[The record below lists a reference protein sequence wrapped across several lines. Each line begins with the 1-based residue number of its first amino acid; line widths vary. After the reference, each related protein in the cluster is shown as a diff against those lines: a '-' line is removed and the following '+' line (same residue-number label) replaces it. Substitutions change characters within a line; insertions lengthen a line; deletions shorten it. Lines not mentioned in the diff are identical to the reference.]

1 MLTPEQELE
10 LMNFIKALEQEG
22 VEQEEL
28 ERRALIKKQELI
40 DANVKDPV
48 SLQDFQ
54 KPPAETTAPAA
65 GQIKLEDLVSQ
76 PAVGSLESPR
86 TSVRSQTR
94 QSDIERVPKKEKRTF
109 YDTFFG
115 DIEVDKDSF
124 KERFVNTFAN
134 TFPKAIT
141 DFKYQTAA
149 TKQKELQEEKERL
162 LNDGLSNDTLISFGG
177 TISPKSG
184 VTIGEKTTTKGQ
196 RLQDIEK
203 ELISNE
209 NNLLESIIKS
219 KEYQD
224 KISEV
229 GAVEVF
235 NDDNSIKSFSQLMDE
250 NAVPKILGDQL
261 PQMLVSIF
269 TGSGSTFV
277 QESGQAA
284 MDIASR
290 KAARKLGIS
299 MEDFYKLPNE
309 DQAQAIID
317 IVNLGEAD
325 IDKAMSIGG
334 KAAGLE
340 LVSNFVT
347 LGGAKLIPKS
357 FVRNA
362 VRGNILKTLKGTAI
376 GAGRTVALPGA
387 VESITEGGQ
396 SFVSLTGVEE
406 AVNPGT
412 FEKVKDYTD
421 FILDNRKE
429 FYEVAAQSFIVP
441 GPIAFGG
448 KVFRTGKRE
457 VMEQIAS
464 MDPESAQTVSNGLAE
479 EFEKQYEQEKNN
491 IYERF
496 GQGEIDEQTR
506 DSLLE
511 ELDKKDE
518 SFYEELNVVK
528 AYINSTKLRNLSGD
542 RKKIAFEEVQNLF
555 EEEKNLEE
563 IQNKIQENG
572 GEENVGFDL
581 LNELVEQTKKINN
594 VKGELRKQVALDGI
608 DKHGEPLIDY
618 INSDETGVFKGKTIT
633 VFNTNK
639 EIEKFIENEFG
650 KKGLNDPEV
659 QNLLKGENNA
669 VKIGNFGIISKEN
682 QEKNLDKG
690 DLYAANSI
698 HHEGLHLIFDSF
710 NEKELAALVT
720 EIKTMTGLDEQTQKA
735 LDMARKVESIY
746 RKRGYKG
753 KQLNEEF
760 LAAYA
765 DELKALQ
772 IEDLSLEQ
780 GQKFKKLADFV
791 KNIFN
796 KNTENALPLKNLN
809 GTNFIQFIKK
819 YNNFNKK
826 TTLQERKAFIEKEG
840 KGIAQK
846 SLDRNILQE
855 EANKYKVGTMPD
867 ELATR
872 IALAYEP
879 LAASIANKIYAKN
892 FEGEQGYTKGE
903 FEQDIAFG
911 RPDEIGGANSLR
923 EIALAYDPEQG
934 RSLGGWLK
942 DIGTQRAKRIAEKRI
957 GAQKTS
963 DAKKLDAPESIQV
976 TAEAAPEVVID
987 KPISEKINL
996 PKGISDKITND
1007 IAQLAVLNIQNQLK
1021 KNPKASLKQK
1031 TTIKEKAAAAIV
1043 NREIGKDIK
1052 NTIKNLGKDNQI
1064 DYISKNWKTVA
1075 EAFVDKKNI
1084 NKIQNKETKDL
1095 LQSWKDGKATKES
1108 VLGYFNDPN
1117 IKSNTRS
1124 DRRNRA
1130 LNDALVYLLTKD
1142 AVNKFAVANPDQAQ
1156 QFQQQQGISLA
1167 LAQKAWV
1174 RDILV
1179 DVGTADLFIDLS
1191 LDGANFKENL
1201 NKYINSIKFF
1211 NKEFPNGILSSS
1223 MVFGVF
1229 GKEDNAKKISKL
1241 AEQNWNFA
1249 KKEINKIDYPKN
1261 SERFKYD
1268 GVTTRLQKYGKT
1280 KPSQRYT
1287 IANKLAKDRE
1297 VLVEDFRIFNAK
1309 NDEMGTIFWNK
1320 AADLFSDNK
1329 NLEHRNSFLQL
1340 LAGSAQERNHV
1351 HSLMAEIVYIEKDL
1365 INKLKK
1371 DSSIETVWEH
1381 AVPNLYAARILAKA
1395 IFNNEPNFAT
1405 EILPDTKKQFKQG
1418 LLSKDNADLIDNEY
1432 GKNEMRQGFNIRKD
1446 SYVERVNV
1454 IPDVANKVDYFGKD
1468 PNPFISNKDKAQA
1481 QKSLSTEFNRILEQV
1496 KGVPTRQKF
1505 SEATANI
1512 LGKKNNPFKFFVPYS
1527 AEDYMGLIYPTL
1539 GKGKT
1544 GEKNLE
1550 WYKKNIIT
1558 PYARGIRDFEIDKQ
1572 VSLKSWENLKKQI
1585 KNTPAK
1591 LSKEGINNF
1600 TNENAIRIHL
1610 WSKQGV
1616 NAKDLGLKQK
1626 EIAAVNKYVKSKKEL
1641 KDFANQIQSLTPDG
1655 YPDPTGTDWL
1665 AGTITT
1671 DLVNYTNT
1679 VSRKKY
1685 LEQWQN
1691 NVDIV
1696 YSKENIN
1703 KLKAI
1708 YGDKYTEAL
1717 EDMLYRMKTGRNRPT
1732 GGNRLSNLYL
1742 NWVNDSVGTIMF
1754 FNSRSALLQTLS
1766 ALNYINFTDNNPI
1779 RIAATAANQK
1789 QFWADF
1795 SEIFNSDFL
1804 KSRRSGLKTD
1814 VNADEIARTAET
1826 SENKFRAGLSAL
1838 LKKGFLPTQ
1847 MADSFAISF
1856 GGASFY
1862 RNRIKTYLKQGL
1874 NEKEAK
1880 EKAFLDFKEITEESQ
1895 QSSRPDRVSLQQAS
1909 PLGRLILAF
1918 ANTPMQYTR
1927 LTKKAAL
1934 DLINN
1939 RGDWKTNLSKLV
1951 YYGAVQNVIFTALQ
1965 SAMFAM
1971 LFSDDDEDEKKKEA
1985 IGRIGNGIADTL
1997 LRGSGIAGAAVS
2009 AAKNIVLEVIDQAK
2023 GKKDFEKAAME
2034 ITTLSP
2040 PIDSKLSKL
2049 MSAGRAFKYKQ
2060 NREKIRELGPASIE
2074 NPAYMAAAQILS
2086 ATANIP
2092 LDRAL
2097 RKFENLRA
2105 SVDSDTEMWQSIALA
2120 LGYSKWDVGLIEKE
2134 REAEKLDKELKKAND
2149 ALFEKLLKP
2158 KRKRRKKGEFKLDD
2172 LLQKGLPEGVL
2183 GRAYKDGTMQIKPG
2197 LSKEKRKKVIAHE
2210 KKHLQDIKNGILNY
2224 NNNFIFYK
2232 GKQYKRTPDKKVV
2245 YNGKKFPE
2253 GHSKLPWEAAANK
2266 AERKV
2271 S

>member
-10 LMNFIKALEQEG
+10 LINFIRALEQEG

-40 DANVKDPV
+40 DAN
-48 SLQDFQ
+48 QDFQ
-54 KPPAETTAPAA
+54 NPAVETAAPAA
-65 GQIKLEDLVSQ
+65 GELSLQDLVSQ
-76 PAVGSLESPR
+76 PADGSSELPR

-94 QSDIERVPKKEKRTF
+94 QSDIQKFQNITEEPEEIPFNAMRRTYNRILKSTGPDKRIFDFEQDSRNLEQYVKENNLSDDDIIEFGGSTFDPVRTISGKEQPAIVEDFFKDIFDAAFRGNPKQKGTVKQAREFYDKKLLENLQSTEEYQERINELGSVTILDGKGNILNEAREVIAEQLPQFLTLGLTTDKQESGAVLNQILDKKVMEATGLSEQEFYNLPIAERAQLKKEALDNDDIDLGSILTEGAKAASLDVASNLFVFGKAAKLLPKQYIRQLLKGDFRGTLGKTIKDIGMTSLFEVPTELTQEVLSEAEIAGQTEGEEKSYWEGLKTAAGKLTESGDLAEVAIQTLIGSGGFVAGGQFTRGTKDIISDKIKDYASLSNPESTRALVNDIKNQTNQLVEDNKLTPEERDDLFSKLEAAEIFIEDRDLKDFSIDKKRKII
-109 YDTFFG
+109 D
-115 DIEVDKDSF
+115 EVQKL
-124 KERFVNTFAN
+124 
-134 TFPKAIT
+134 
-141 DFKYQTAA
+141 QTA
-149 TKQKELQEEKERL
+149 TNKML
-162 LNDGLSNDTLISFGG
+162 
-177 TISPKSG
+177 
-184 VTIGEKTTTKGQ
+184 
-196 RLQDIEK
+196 DIEK
-203 ELISNE
+203 EFGNNPDISLDTKIE
-209 NNLLESIIKS
+209 YNNALQEAKKAE
-219 KEYQD
+219 KEIQKEKFMHMHETAGFSLMDY
-224 KISEV
+224 IN
-229 GAVEVF
+229 
-235 NDDNSIKSFSQLMDE
+235 NDDEGFFKNKNIKRS
-250 NAVPKILGDQL
+250 K
-261 PQMLVSIF
+261 
-269 TGSGSTFV
+269 T
-277 QESGQAA
+277 
-284 MDIASR
+284 R
-290 KAARKLGIS
+290 KAAENYIKRKYGAN
-299 MEDFYKLPNE
+299 KL
-309 DQAQAIID
+309 
-317 IVNLGEAD
+317 
-325 IDKAMSIGG
+325 K
-334 KAAGLE
+334 
-340 LVSNFVT
+340 
-347 LGGAKLIPKS
+347 
-357 FVRNA
+357 
-362 VRGNILKTLKGTAI
+362 
-376 GAGRTVALPGA
+376 
-387 VESITEGGQ
+387 
-396 SFVSLTGVEE
+396 
-406 AVNPGT
+406 
-412 FEKVKDYTD
+412 
-421 FILDNRKE
+421 
-429 FYEVAAQSFIVP
+429 
-441 GPIAFGG
+441 
-448 KVFRTGKRE
+448 
-457 VMEQIAS
+457 
-464 MDPESAQTVSNGLAE
+464 
-479 EFEKQYEQEKNN
+479 
-491 IYERF
+491 
-496 GQGEIDEQTR
+496 
-506 DSLLE
+506 
-511 ELDKKDE
+511 
-518 SFYEELNVVK
+518 
-528 AYINSTKLRNLSGD
+528 
-542 RKKIAFEEVQNLF
+542 
-555 EEEKNLEE
+555 
-563 IQNKIQENG
+563 
-572 GEENVGFDL
+572 
-581 LNELVEQTKKINN
+581 
-594 VKGELRKQVALDGI
+594 
-608 DKHGEPLIDY
+608 
-618 INSDETGVFKGKTIT
+618 
-633 VFNTNK
+633 
-639 EIEKFIENEFG
+639 
-650 KKGLNDPEV
+650 DPEV
-659 QNLLKGENNA
+659 QNLLNGNNNA
-669 VKIGNFGIISKEN
+669 VKLSNDEAIFVDDNIK
-682 QEKNLDKG
+682 KNLKKG
-690 DLYAANSI
+690 DLAGANAV
-698 HHEGLHLIFDSF
+698 HHEAMHFILDSF
-710 NEKELAALVT
+710 TNKELSDFVK
-720 EIKTMTGLDEQTQKA
+720 EIKTNLINTSDKKLGA
-735 LDMARKVESIY
+735 IY
-746 RKRGYKG
+746 DAAIERENQYK
-753 KQLNEEF
+753 QDPNYDRASLNQEF
-760 LAAYA
+760 LIAFS
-765 DELKALQ
+765 DALRVAEIQ
-772 IEDLSLEQ
+772 DINSN
-780 GQKFKKLADFV
+780 GAKSIS
-791 KNIFN
+791 NISNF
-796 KNTENALPLKNLN
+796 LKNAFTKKTTKAIDFSNLTP
-809 GTNFIQFIKK
+809 GNFIQFIKK

-826 TTLQERKAFIEKEG
+826 NSFKERQEIIKKQG
-840 KGIAQK
+840 KVVGQK

-923 EIALAYDPEQG
+923 EIALSYDPEQG
-934 RSLGGWLK
+934 KSLGGWLK

-976 TAEAAPEVVID
+976 AAEAAPEIVID

-996 PKGISDKITND
+996 PKGINDKVTND

-1031 TTIKEKAAAAIV
+1031 TTIKEKAAANIV

-1142 AVNKFAVANPDQAQ
+1142 AVNKFAEANPDQAQ
-1156 QFQQQQGISLA
+1156 QFQQQQGIPLA

-1179 DVGTADLFIDLS
+1179 DAGTADLFVDLS
-1191 LDGANFKENL
+1191 LDGADFKENL
-1201 NKYINSIKFF
+1201 AKYIDDIKFF
-1211 NKEFPNGILSSS
+1211 EKEFPNGMLSAS
-1223 MVFGVF
+1223 MAFGVF
-1229 GKEDNAKKISKL
+1229 GKEKDAKKISKL

-1249 KKEINKIDYPKN
+1249 KKQINEIKFTEDKTYFETEEFGKTNLK
-1261 SERFKYD
+1261 
-1268 GVTTRLQKYGKT
+1268 KYGKT
-1280 KPSQRYT
+1280 KPSQRYR
-1287 IANKLAKDRE
+1287 IANKLAKDPE
-1297 VLVEDFRIFNAK
+1297 ALVEDFRVFNAK
-1309 NDEMGTIFWNK
+1309 NDQMGTVFWNK
-1320 AADLFSDNK
+1320 AAEIFSNEENNDY
-1329 NLEHRNSFLQL
+1329 RNSFLHL
-1340 LAGSAQERNHV
+1340 LAGSVQERNHV

-1371 DSSIETVWEH
+1371 KTISSGETVWEH
-1381 AVPNLYAARILAKA
+1381 AVPNLYAARELINA
-1395 IFNNEPNFAT
+1395 IFNKEPNFAT
-1405 EILPDTKKQFKQG
+1405 EILPAVKKQFKQG

-1432 GKNEMRQGFNIRKD
+1432 GRNEMRKGFNIKKD

-1468 PNPFISNKDKAQA
+1468 PNPFVSVA

-1572 VSLKSWENLKKQI
+1572 VSLKAWENLKKQI

-1616 NAKDLGLKQK
+1616 DAKDLGLKQK

-1691 NVDIV
+1691 NVDVV

-1717 EDMLYRMKTGRNRPT
+1717 QDMLYRMKTGRNRPS

-1909 PLGRLILAF
+1909 SLGRLILAF

-2034 ITTLSP
+2034 ITSLSP
-2040 PIDSKLSKL
+2040 PIDSKLAKL
-2049 MSAGRAFKYKQ
+2049 QSAGRAFKYKQ

-2097 RKFENLRA
+2097 RKFENLKA

-2197 LSKEKRKKVIAHE
+2197 LPKEKRKKVVAHE

>member
-10 LMNFIKALEQEG
+10 LINFIKALEQEG

-40 DANVKDPV
+40 DAN
-48 SLQDFQ
+48 QDFQ
-54 KPPAETTAPAA
+54 NPAVETAAPAA
-65 GQIKLEDLVSQ
+65 GELSLQDLVSQ
-76 PAVGSLESPR
+76 PANGSSESPR

-94 QSDIERVPKKEKRTF
+94 QSDIKRVPKKEKRTF

-115 DIEVDKDSF
+115 DIEVDKNTMA
-124 KERFVNTFAN
+124 ERVINTFAN
-134 TFPKAIT
+134 TLPKAVT
-141 DFKYQTAA
+141 DLKYQGGAA
-149 TKQKELQEEKERL
+149 KQKELQEEKQRL
-162 LNDGLSNDTLISFGG
+162 LNDGLPNDILVSFGG
-177 TISPKSG
+177 TMSPRTG
-184 VTIGEKTTTKGQ
+184 VRIGEKTTTKGQ

-203 ELISNE
+203 ELISNQ
-209 NNLLESIIKS
+209 NNLLETLIKS

-224 KISEV
+224 KIAEV
-229 GAVEVF
+229 GAIEVF
-235 NDDNSIKSFSQLMDE
+235 NDDNSIKSFSQLMEE
-250 NAVPKILGDQL
+250 NAIPKILGDQI

-284 MDIASR
+284 IDIASR

-299 MEDFYKLPNE
+299 MDEFYELPNE
-309 DQAQAIID
+309 VQAQAMVD

-334 KAAGLE
+334 KSAGLE
-340 LVSNFVT
+340 LISNFVT

-362 VRGNILKTLKGTAI
+362 VRGDVLKTLKSVAVGTGKTI
-376 GAGRTVALPGA
+376 ALPGA
-387 VESITEGGQ
+387 VETVTETGQ
-396 SFVSLTGVEE
+396 SFVGLTGVEE

-421 FILDNRKE
+421 FIYNNRKE

-441 GPIAFGG
+441 GPISFGG
-448 KVFRTGKRE
+448 KVFKTGKRE
-457 VMEQIAS
+457 IMEQIAS
-464 MDPESAQTVSNGLAE
+464 MDPESAQTISNGLAQ
-479 EFEKQYEQEKNN
+479 EFEKQYEQEKNS

-511 ELDKKDE
+511 ELNKKDE
-518 SFYEELNVVK
+518 SFYKELDVVK
-528 AYINSTKLRNLSGD
+528 AYINSNKLRNLSGD
-542 RKKIAFEEVQNLF
+542 RKKIVFEELQNLS

-563 IQNKIQENG
+563 IENKIQENG
-572 GEENVGFDL
+572 GEENVSFDL
-581 LNELVEQTKKINN
+581 LNELLQQGKKVNN
-594 VKGELRKQVALDGI
+594 VKGQIYKQVALDNI
-608 DKHGEPLIDY
+608 DKHGEPLMDY

-650 KKGLNDPEV
+650 KEGLNDPEV

-669 VKIGNFGIISKEN
+669 IKKGRFGIISKEN
-682 QEKNLDKG
+682 QEKNLDTG
-690 DLYAANSI
+690 DLSAANSI
-698 HHEGLHLIFDSF
+698 HHEALHFIFDSF
-710 NEKELAALVT
+710 NEKELAALVA
-720 EIKTMTGLDEQTQKA
+720 EIKSMTGLDKQTQKA
-735 LDMARKVESIY
+735 LDFARKRELEY
-746 RKRGYKG
+746 REDGYKG

-760 LAAYA
+760 LTAYA
-765 DELKALQ
+765 DGLKALQ
-772 IEDLSLEQ
+772 IKDLSLEQ

-809 GTNFIQFIKK
+809 GTNFIQFVKK

-826 TTLQERKAFIEKEG
+826 TTLQERKAIIEKEG

-855 EANKYKVGTMPD
+855 EANKYKAGTMPD

-923 EIALAYDPEQG
+923 EIALSYDPEQG
-934 RSLGGWLK
+934 KSLGGWLK

-976 TAEAAPEVVID
+976 AAEAAPEIVID

-996 PKGISDKITND
+996 PKGISDKVTND

-1031 TTIKEKAAAAIV
+1031 TTIKEKAAANIV

-1156 QFQQQQGISLA
+1156 QFQQQQGIPLA

-1179 DVGTADLFIDLS
+1179 DADTADLFVDLS

-1201 NKYINSIKFF
+1201 AKYIDDIKFF
-1211 NKEFPNGILSSS
+1211 EKEFPNGMLSAS
-1223 MVFGVF
+1223 MAFGVF
-1229 GKEDNAKKISKL
+1229 GKEKDAAEISKL

-1249 KKEINKIDYPKN
+1249 KKEINKIEFTEDKTYFETEEFGKTN
-1261 SERFKYD
+1261 LK
-1268 GVTTRLQKYGKT
+1268 KYGKT
-1280 KPSQRYT
+1280 KPSQRYR
-1287 IANKLAKDRE
+1287 IANKLAKDPE
-1297 VLVEDFRIFNAK
+1297 ALVEDFRVFNAK
-1309 NDEMGTIFWNK
+1309 NDQMGTVFWNK
-1320 AADLFSDNK
+1320 AAEIFSNEE
-1329 NLEHRNSFLQL
+1329 NNGYRNSFLHL
-1340 LAGSAQERNHV
+1340 LAGSVQERNHV

-1371 DSSIETVWEH
+1371 GTISSRETIWEH
-1381 AVPNLYAARILAKA
+1381 AVPNLYAARELINA
-1395 IFNNEPNFAT
+1395 IFNKEPNFAT
-1405 EILPDTKKQFKQG
+1405 EILPAVKKQFKQG
-1418 LLSKDNADLIDNEY
+1418 LLSKDNAKLIDNEY
-1432 GKNEMRQGFNIRKD
+1432 GKNEMRKGFNIKKD

-1454 IPDVANKVDYFGKD
+1454 IPNVANKVDYFGKD
-1468 PNPFISNKDKAQA
+1468 PNPFVSVA
-1481 QKSLSTEFNRILEQV
+1481 QKSLGTEFNRILEQV

-1572 VSLKSWENLKKQI
+1572 VSLKAWENLKKQI

-1616 NAKDLGLKQK
+1616 DAKDLGLKQK

-1691 NVDIV
+1691 NVDVV

-1717 EDMLYRMKTGRNRPT
+1717 QDMLYRMKTGRNRPT

-1880 EKAFLDFKEITEESQ
+1880 EKAFLDFKEVTEESQ

-1909 PLGRLILAF
+1909 SLGRLILAF

-1971 LFSDDDEDEKKKEA
+1971 LFSDEDEDEKKKEA

-2034 ITTLSP
+2034 ITSLSP
-2040 PIDSKLSKL
+2040 PIDSKLAKL
-2049 MSAGRAFKYKQ
+2049 QSAGRAFKYKQ

-2097 RKFENLRA
+2097 RKFENLKA

-2197 LSKEKRKKVIAHE
+2197 LPKEKRKKVVAHE

>member
-10 LMNFIKALEQEG
+10 LMNFIRALEQEG
-22 VEQEEL
+22 IEQEEL
-28 ERRALIKKQELI
+28 ERRALLKKQELI
-40 DANVKDPV
+40 N
-48 SLQDFQ
+48 STENFQ

-65 GQIKLEDLVSQ
+65 GQITLEDLVSQ
-76 PAVGSLESPR
+76 PAVGSLESPK

-464 MDPESAQTVSNGLAE
+464 MDPESAQTISNGLAE

-518 SFYEELNVVK
+518 SFYEELDVVK

-542 RKKIAFEEVQNLF
+542 RKKIVFEEVKNLS

-572 GEENVGFDL
+572 GEENVSFDL
-581 LNELVEQTKKINN
+581 LNELLEQTKKVNN
-594 VKGELRKQVALDGI
+594 VKGQIYKQIALDNI
-608 DKHGEPLIDY
+608 DNHGEPLVDY
-618 INSDETGVFKGKTIT
+618 INSDETGIFKDKTIT
-633 VFNTNK
+633 IFNTNK
-639 EIEKFIENEFG
+639 EIKKFIENEFG

-669 VKIGNFGIISKEN
+669 IKKGRFGIISKEN

-690 DLYAANSI
+690 DLSVANSI
-698 HHEGLHLIFDSF
+698 HHEALHFIFDSF

-720 EIKTMTGLDEQTQKA
+720 EIKSMTGLDEQTQKA
-735 LDMARKVESIY
+735 LNFARERELEY
-746 RKRGYKG
+746 REDGYKG

-760 LAAYA
+760 LTAYA
-765 DELKALQ
+765 DALKALQ
-772 IEDLSLEQ
+772 IKDLSLEQ
-780 GQKFKKLADFV
+780 GQKFKKLADFL

-826 TTLQERKAFIEKEG
+826 TTLQERKAIIKEEG

-855 EANKYKVGTMPD
+855 EANKYKVGTMPG

-942 DIGTQRAKRIAEKRI
+942 EIGTQRAKRIAEKRI
-957 GAQKTS
+957 GSQKTS

-996 PKGISDKITND
+996 PKGISDKVTAD

-1142 AVNKFAVANPDQAQ
+1142 AVNKFAIANPDQAQ
-1156 QFQQQQGISLA
+1156 QFQQQQGIPLA

-1211 NKEFPNGILSSS
+1211 NKEFPDGMLSPS

-1229 GKEDNAKKISKL
+1229 GKEEDAKKISKL
-1241 AEQNWNFA
+1241 AEQNWDFA

-1261 SERFKYD
+1261 SERFEYD

-1297 VLVEDFRIFNAK
+1297 VLVEDFRVFNAK

-1340 LAGSAQERNHV
+1340 LAGSVQERNHV

-1371 DSSIETVWEH
+1371 DPSIETVWEH

-1418 LLSKDNADLIDNEY
+1418 LLSKDNATLIDNEY
-1432 GKNEMRQGFNIRKD
+1432 GKNEMRQGFNIKED

-1468 PNPFISNKDKAQA
+1468 PNPFISNKDKAVA

-1880 EKAFLDFKEITEESQ
+1880 ERAFLDFKEITEESQ

-2060 NREKIRELGPASIE
+2060 NREKIKELGPTSID

>member
-10 LMNFIKALEQEG
+10 LINFIRALEQEG

-40 DANVKDPV
+40 DAN
-48 SLQDFQ
+48 QDFQ
-54 KPPAETTAPAA
+54 NPAVETAAPAA
-65 GQIKLEDLVSQ
+65 GELSLQDLVSQ
-76 PAVGSLESPR
+76 PADGSSESPR

-94 QSDIERVPKKEKRTF
+94 RSDIERVPKKEKRTF

-115 DIEVDKDSF
+115 DIEVDKNTMA
-124 KERFVNTFAN
+124 ERVINTFAN
-134 TFPKAIT
+134 TLPKAVT
-141 DFKYQTAA
+141 DLKYQGGAA
-149 TKQKELQEEKERL
+149 KQKELQEEKQRL
-162 LNDGLSNDTLISFGG
+162 LNDGLPNDILVSFGG
-177 TISPKSG
+177 TMSPRTG
-184 VTIGEKTTTKGQ
+184 VRIGEKTTTKGQ

-203 ELISNE
+203 ELISNQ
-209 NNLLESIIKS
+209 NNLLETLIKS

-224 KISEV
+224 KIAEV
-229 GAVEVF
+229 GAIEVF
-235 NDDNSIKSFSQLMDE
+235 NDDNSIKSFSQLMKE
-250 NAVPKILGDQL
+250 NAIPKILGDQI

-284 MDIASR
+284 IDIASR

-299 MEDFYKLPNE
+299 MNEFYELPNE
-309 DQAQAIID
+309 VQAQAMVD

-334 KAAGLE
+334 KSAGLE
-340 LVSNFVT
+340 LISNFVT

-362 VRGNILKTLKGTAI
+362 VRGDVLKTLKSVAVGTGKTI
-376 GAGRTVALPGA
+376 ALPGA
-387 VESITEGGQ
+387 VETVTETGQ
-396 SFVSLTGVEE
+396 SFVGLTGVEE

-421 FILDNRKE
+421 FIYNNRKE

-441 GPIAFGG
+441 GPISFGG
-448 KVFRTGKRE
+448 KVFKTGKRE
-457 VMEQIAS
+457 IMEQIAS
-464 MDPESAQTVSNGLAE
+464 MDPESAQTISNGLAQ

-511 ELDKKDE
+511 ELDRKDE
-518 SFYEELNVVK
+518 SFYKELDAVK
-528 AYINSTKLRNLSGD
+528 VYMNSTKLRNLSGD
-542 RKKIAFEEVQNLF
+542 RKKIAFEEVQNLL

-572 GEENVGFDL
+572 GEENVSFDL
-581 LNELVEQTKKINN
+581 LNELLEQGEKVNN
-594 VKGELRKQVALDGI
+594 VKRQLLKQVALDNI

-618 INSDETGVFKGKTIT
+618 INSDETGIFKGKTIT

-650 KKGLNDPEV
+650 KEGLNDPEV
-659 QNLLKGENNA
+659 QNLLKGGNNA
-669 VKIGNFGIISKEN
+669 VKIGRFGIISKQN
-682 QEKNLDKG
+682 QEKNLDTG

-698 HHEGLHLIFDSF
+698 HHEALHFIFDSF
-710 NEKELAALVT
+710 NEKELAALVA
-720 EIKTMTGLDEQTQKA
+720 EIKSMTGLDEQTQKA
-735 LDMARKVESIY
+735 LDIARIRELEY
-746 RKRGYKG
+746 RKDGYKG

-772 IEDLSLEQ
+772 IENLSLEQ

-826 TTLQERKAFIEKEG
+826 TTLQERKAILGKEG

-855 EANKYKVGTMPD
+855 EANKYKVGTMPG

-923 EIALAYDPEQG
+923 EIALSYDPEQG
-934 RSLGGWLK
+934 KSLGGWLK

-976 TAEAAPEVVID
+976 AAEAAPEIVID

-996 PKGISDKITND
+996 PKGINDKVTND

-1031 TTIKEKAAAAIV
+1031 TTIKEKAAANIV

-1142 AVNKFAVANPDQAQ
+1142 AVNKFAEANPDQAQ
-1156 QFQQQQGISLA
+1156 QFQQQQGIPLA

-1179 DVGTADLFIDLS
+1179 DAGTADLFVDLS
-1191 LDGANFKENL
+1191 LDGADFKENL
-1201 NKYINSIKFF
+1201 AKYIDDIKFF
-1211 NKEFPNGILSSS
+1211 EKEFPNGMLSAS
-1223 MVFGVF
+1223 MAFGVF
-1229 GKEDNAKKISKL
+1229 GKEKDAKKISKL

-1249 KKEINKIDYPKN
+1249 KKQINEIKFTEDKTYFETEEFGKTNLK
-1261 SERFKYD
+1261 
-1268 GVTTRLQKYGKT
+1268 KYGKT
-1280 KPSQRYT
+1280 KPSQRYR
-1287 IANKLAKDRE
+1287 IANKLAKDPE
-1297 VLVEDFRIFNAK
+1297 ALVEDFRVFNAK
-1309 NDEMGTIFWNK
+1309 NDQMGTVFWNK
-1320 AADLFSDNK
+1320 AAEIFSNEENNDY
-1329 NLEHRNSFLQL
+1329 RNSFLHL
-1340 LAGSAQERNHV
+1340 LAGSVQERNHV

-1371 DSSIETVWEH
+1371 KTISSGETVWEH
-1381 AVPNLYAARILAKA
+1381 AVPNLYAARELINA
-1395 IFNNEPNFAT
+1395 IFNKEPNFAT
-1405 EILPDTKKQFKQG
+1405 EILPAVKKQFKQG

-1432 GKNEMRQGFNIRKD
+1432 GRNEMRKGFNIKKD

-1468 PNPFISNKDKAQA
+1468 PNPFVSVA

-1572 VSLKSWENLKKQI
+1572 VSLKAWENLKKQI

-1616 NAKDLGLKQK
+1616 DAKDLGLKQK

-1691 NVDIV
+1691 NVDVV

-1717 EDMLYRMKTGRNRPT
+1717 QDMLYRMKTGRNRPS

-1814 VNADEIARTAET
+1814 VNADEIARSAET

-1909 PLGRLILAF
+1909 SLGRLILAF

-2034 ITTLSP
+2034 ITSLSP
-2040 PIDSKLSKL
+2040 PIDSKLAKL
-2049 MSAGRAFKYKQ
+2049 QSAGRAFKYKQ

-2097 RKFENLRA
+2097 RKFENLKA

-2197 LSKEKRKKVIAHE
+2197 LPKEKRKKVVAHE